1 MAARRTSFFVSA
13 IVLVLVAG
21 FVVALVLSTTGHS
34 HS

>member
-1 MAARRTSFFVSA
+1 MTARRTSLVVSA
-13 IVLVLVAG
+13 VVFVIVVG